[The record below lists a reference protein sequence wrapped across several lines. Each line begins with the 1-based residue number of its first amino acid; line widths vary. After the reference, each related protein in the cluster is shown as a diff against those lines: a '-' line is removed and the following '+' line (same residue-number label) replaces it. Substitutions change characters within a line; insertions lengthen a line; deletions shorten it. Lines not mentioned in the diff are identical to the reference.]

1 MLFCSFTHKASG
13 RSFRRT
19 SATSRQFAASSVLRL
34 PCPLSPPSDRM
45 IVLHAAFVAVLT
57 GSRWDMAADDI
68 LLDVED
74 RMEKAIQHL
83 KQSLAGI
90 RTGRANPGLVDSLKV
105 EVYGSQSPMKQ
116 LASVGAPEPQQILIR
131 PYDPGTIKDI
141 ERAII
146 NSNLGL
152 APQNDGRVIR
162 INVPPL
168 TTETRKKLVARI
180 KELTEEA
187 KVSVRNVRRDGNK
200 AAEQGEKDGDLTEDE
215 RDKVKDDIQ
224 ELTKKYEGVAADMAK
239 KREDEV
245 MEG

>member
-1 MLFCSFTHKASG
+1 MTPDDD
-13 RSFRRT
+13 
-19 SATSRQFAASSVLRL
+19 VRL
-34 PCPLSPPSDRM
+34 
-45 IVLHAAFVAVLT
+45 HQGKGVAM
-57 GSRWDMAADDI
+57 GADDI

-74 RMEKAIQHL
+74 RMDKAIAHL

-105 EVYGSQSPMKQ
+105 EVYGSQTPMKQ
-116 LASVGAPEPQQILIR
+116 LAGVGAPEPQQILIR

-168 TTETRKKLVARI
+168 TTDTRKKLVARI

-200 AAEQGEKDGDLTEDE
+200 AAEQGEKDGDLSEDE
-215 RDKVKDDIQ
+215 RDKVKHDIQ
-224 ELTKKYEGVAADMAK
+224 ELTKKYETTASDMAK

>member
-1 MLFCSFTHKASG
+1 
-13 RSFRRT
+13 
-19 SATSRQFAASSVLRL
+19 
-34 PCPLSPPSDRM
+34 
-45 IVLHAAFVAVLT
+45 
-57 GSRWDMAADDI
+57 MAADDI
-68 LLDVED
+68 LLEIDD
-74 RMEKAIQHL
+74 RMDKAIQHL
-83 KQSLAGI
+83 RTSLSGI

-105 EVYGSQSPMKQ
+105 EVYGSLTPMKS

-141 ERAII
+141 EKAII
-146 NSNLGL
+146 ASGLGF

-168 TTETRKKLVARI
+168 TTDTRKKLVSRI

-187 KVSVRNVRRDGNK
+187 KVSIRNVRRDGNK

-215 RDKVKDDIQ
+215 LKKVKDDIQ
-224 ELTKKYEGVAADMAK
+224 ELTKKYEGACTDMAK